1 MRELER
7 DDSSDT
13 PACTRL
19 AIVGRG
25 RLGTAI
31 AAALREAPGLKIDGP
46 LPRGATGQQ
55 ADAVLL
61 CVPDG
66 QIAEAAELIA
76 PGRLVGHCSGA
87 TTLAPLAP
95 HERFSLHPLMTV
107 TGSTTTTF
115 EGAGAAI
122 AGSTPR
128 ARRFAHKLAT
138 ALGLRPVEIADEDRA
153 AYHAAASMASNFLIT
168 LEAAAERLLTT
179 AAGTDRELLV
189 PLVRASVD
197 NWAALGPERALT
209 GPAARGDE
217 TTIARQ
223 RAAVA
228 ERAADLLPLFD
239 TLTQATRALAT
250 TKARA
255 A

>member
-1 MRELER
+1 
-7 DDSSDT
+7 
-13 PACTRL
+13 
-19 AIVGRG
+19 
-25 RLGTAI
+25 
-31 AAALREAPGLKIDGP
+31 
-46 LPRGATGQQ
+46 
-55 ADAVLL
+55 
-61 CVPDG
+61 
-66 QIAEAAELIA
+66 
-76 PGRLVGHCSGA
+76 
-87 TTLAPLAP
+87 
-95 HERFSLHPLMTV
+95 MTV

-197 NWAALGPERALT
+197 NWETLGPQRALT

-217 TTIARQ
+217 ATIARQ

>member
-1 MRELER
+1 
-7 DDSSDT
+7 
-13 PACTRL
+13 
-19 AIVGRG
+19 
-25 RLGTAI
+25 
-31 AAALREAPGLKIDGP
+31 
-46 LPRGATGQQ
+46 
-55 ADAVLL
+55 
-61 CVPDG
+61 
-66 QIAEAAELIA
+66 
-76 PGRLVGHCSGA
+76 
-87 TTLAPLAP
+87 
-95 HERFSLHPLMTV
+95 
-107 TGSTTTTF
+107 
-115 EGAGAAI
+115 
-122 AGSTPR
+122 
-128 ARRFAHKLAT
+128 
-138 ALGLRPVEIADEDRA
+138 
-153 AYHAAASMASNFLIT
+153 MASNFLIT